1 MGKTRKF
8 PPVLFFRV
16 RPFSIPRVQLSRSLE
31 QAGAELLEQASQG
44 PIKFDGLLAS
54 FRVREELRTF
64 TRSSQKLRGL
74 RELLLNFKNMLNKAY
89 MVFSPSKANI
99 ITFSAAPYSL
109 LVRLRCYPT
118 FDATWHVLPKTPRLP
133 PKHLFPFFQ
142 EMSCKLFWT
151 PLPHL
156 HYVLAS
162 FHEPNRKKF
171 GKFF

>member
-1 MGKTRKF
+1 MDFF
-8 PPVLFFRV
+8 PG
-16 RPFSIPRVQLSRSLE
+16 E
-31 QAGAELLEQASQG
+31 
-44 PIKFDGLLAS
+44 
-54 FRVREELRTF
+54 
-64 TRSSQKLRGL
+64 
-74 RELLLNFKNMLNKAY
+74 
-89 MVFSPSKANI
+89 ANI

-109 LVRLRCYPT
+109 LIRLRCYPT
-118 FDATWHVLPKTPRLP
+118 FDATWHVLPKT
-133 PKHLFPFFQ
+133 PFFQ